1 MQALTDSL
9 LSAIDIENFLD
20 RQDLRKKEKFTL
32 FGDHNGSLLRLGA
45 TGSQIY
51 ILKDALISRA
61 WLYIC
66 ICVDHTDIVAQQL
79 LFQHC
84 TKGSRHFTRLC
95 KSVHPWGRVSE
106 IQSVKEKDPCA
117 NWCMHVHA
125 HENCSGTAHIHLAAA
140 VCQAQYAVLSCS

>member
-20 RQDLRKKEKFTL
+20 SQDLRKKEKFTL
-32 FGDHNGSLLRLGA
+32 FGNHNGSLLRLGA

-84 TKGSRHFTRLC
+84 TKGSRHFTRL
-95 KSVHPWGRVSE
+95 
-106 IQSVKEKDPCA
+106 
-117 NWCMHVHA
+117 
-125 HENCSGTAHIHLAAA
+125 
-140 VCQAQYAVLSCS
+140 